1 MPYKIPPQPAQS
13 MRIDRSRNGQR
24 SAKMKKL
31 GGMKI
36 EEIFN
41 EKFIDILE
49 YIMLL

>member
-1 MPYKIPPQPAQS
+1 MDENRYIEEWATECK
-13 MRIDRSRNGQR
+13 NE
-24 SAKMKKL
+24 KL